1 MKSKSL
7 YNLCEIEQEENRGR
21 SFMQGVV
28 VGLQVSEV
36 PGGTWKVSHVDR
48 SHTDGN
54 DGRLFL
60 LDSPR
65 AEHQVRVTKIPTWLK
80 QERKA

>member
-7 YNLCEIEQEENRGR
+7 CNLCEIEQEENREH

-36 PGGTWKVSHVDR
+36 PGGTWKVSHIGG

-54 DGRLFL
+54 DGRLL
-60 LDSPR
+60 PVGLTMGR
-65 AEHQVRVTKIPTWLK
+65 T
-80 QERKA
+80 

>member
-7 YNLCEIEQEENRGR
+7 CDLCEIEQKENRKH

-36 PGGTWKVSHVDR
+36 PGGTWKVSHVDG

-54 DGRLFL
+54 NERLLSVGLTMGR
-60 LDSPR
+60 
-65 AEHQVRVTKIPTWLK
+65 E
-80 QERKA
+80 